1 MAKRKERESVLPY
14 IVIIILGLIIIG
26 LLLYII
32 PFRYGLNV
40 SVDLESSDIPLDNP
54 LTGYAPWGENTEEC
68 EDSQLVYIQVKWS
81 DWEPEKDFYDIESLE
96 EKYHIQRWKSEHK
109 NAVLR
114 FVCDIPDDEEH
125 MDIPAYL
132 YTATHDGVFYDC
144 RYGKGYCPNYANRYF
159 RERHTAAIKALADY
173 CNRDSFVAYVE
184 LGSLGHWGEWHT
196 NTAEGALPLPDEEIC
211 NEYILAYSD
220 SFKNA
225 RLLTRRN
232 YEIAVDGGL
241 GLYNDMTGDADDT
254 EEWLEWTRS
263 GGEYHTDGEPL
274 VFKPTERFWEK
285 APVGGEIGG
294 DLSAEEL
301 FGRWISVMDDCVSG
315 THLSFMGPRC
325 PSGETKDTKNA
336 QQIREKMGYR
346 YYISN
351 LTTEYSFSE
360 GDLEVTMKGGNVGLA
375 PIYWEWPV
383 TMYVYDLDGELTY
396 WESVDIDLSKL
407 APGDNAETLSHIPFT
422 DSFRKG
428 YRIGVGITS
437 PDESVRARL
446 AMDTEYIDG
455 VQIIYTFNPD
465 EKVSSD

>member
-1 MAKRKERESVLPY
+1 MSTGGKNIKRPILITA
-14 IVIIILGLIIIG
+14 IVILCVVFCVSGGIVIFDTVRNVREDRAFDDLKKKLG
-26 LLLYII
+26 
-32 PFRYGLNV
+32 PPAA
-40 SVDLESSDIPLDNP
+40 SSE
-54 LTGYAPWGENTEEC
+54 A
-68 EDSQLVYIQVKWS
+68 
-81 DWEPEKDFYDIESLE
+81 
-96 EKYHIQRWKSEHK
+96 
-109 NAVLR
+109 A
-114 FVCDIPDDEEH
+114 DIPDGAGE
-125 MDIPAYL
+125 
-132 YTATHDGVFYDC
+132 
-144 RYGKGYCPNYANRYF
+144 AN
-159 RERHTAAIKALADY
+159 T
-173 CNRDSFVAYVE
+173 
-184 LGSLGHWGEWHT
+184 
-196 NTAEGALPLPDEEIC
+196 
-211 NEYILAYSD
+211 
-220 SFKNA
+220 
-225 RLLTRRN
+225 
-232 YEIAVDGGL
+232 
-241 GLYNDMTGDADDT
+241 
-254 EEWLEWTRS
+254 
-263 GGEYHTDGEPL
+263 HTDGEPL

-325 PSGETKDTKNA
+325 PSGETKDTKYA

-360 GDLEVTMKGGNVGLA
+360 GDLEVTMKWGNVGLA
-375 PIYWEWPV
+375 PIYWQWPV